1 MESIKRRYE
10 MKKAAFLFTGVF
22 AMVLLA
28 SFAWARHHG
37 KYGGESGGGY
47 MGGYGEKA
55 GMMGMMGHEHGYF
68 FREIFSKLDLTE
80 DQTKKAE
87 RIKSSYKKETI
98 KLGADIKVAEI
109 ELSEL
114 TSEETVN
121 LEKVKGKIKE
131 IEGLKAR
138 LRLYRIEKLEEF
150 KKILDA
156 KQLKKLREVFYK
168 SHGYSSGVGGV
179 GGVGGGGGE
188 CEGGEGVKEG
198 EGEEGVE

>member
-1 MESIKRRYE
+1 
-10 MKKAAFLFTGVF
+10 MKKAAFLFIGVF
-22 AMVLLA
+22 AVVLLA

-37 KYGGESGGGY
+37 EYGGH

-55 GMMGMMGHEHGYF
+55 GMMGREHGYF
-68 FREIFSKLDLTE
+68 FRGIFSKLDLTE

-87 RIKSSYKKETI
+87 RIKSAYKKETI
-98 KLGADIKVAEI
+98 KLGADASVAEI
-109 ELSEL
+109 ELREL
-114 TSEETVN
+114 MSEETVN

-168 SHGYSSGVGGV
+168 SHGYSSGWGGV
-179 GGVGGGGGE
+179 GGWGGECGE

-198 EGEEGVE
+198 EGEEGME

>member
-1 MESIKRRYE
+1 
-10 MKKAAFLFTGVF
+10 MKKAAFLFIGVF
-22 AMVLLA
+22 AVVLLA

-37 KYGGESGGGY
+37 EYGGH

-55 GMMGMMGHEHGYF
+55 GMMGREHGYF
-68 FREIFSKLDLTE
+68 FRGIFSKLDLTE

-87 RIKSSYKKETI
+87 RIKSAYKKETI

>member
-1 MESIKRRYE
+1 
-10 MKKAAFLFTGVF
+10 MKKAAFLFIGVF
-22 AMVLLA
+22 AVVLLA

-37 KYGGESGGGY
+37 ESGGH

-55 GMMGMMGHEHGYF
+55 GMMGREHGYF
-68 FREIFSKLDLTE
+68 FRGIFSKLDLTE

-87 RIKSSYKKETI
+87 RIKSAYKKETI

-109 ELSEL
+109 ELKEFM
-114 TSEETVN
+114 SEETVN

-156 KQLKKLREVFYK
+156 KQMKKLREVFYK
-168 SHGYSSGVGGV
+168 SRGYSSGNGGW
-179 GGVGGGGGE
+179 GGEGGE

-198 EGEEGVE
+198 EGEEGME